1 MIFQDTKWI
10 WEQSIFVQAYRLK
23 KLCNRSGRSKQQ
35 VTGLRAASGGAKRV
49 QPGLSA
55 LFRHFEIKIHP
66 IANKFA

>member
-23 KLCNRSGRSKQQ
+23 KCVTVQDVQNNRSQ
-35 VTGLRAASGGAKRV
+35 VYALLRAVLNESNRDSV
-49 QPGLSA
+49 

-66 IANKFA
+66 IVNKFA